1 MSMTATRNV
10 ALSLAI
16 SVFAGACS
24 GDPSTGTGTATLRIQ
39 LTDGPSI
46 AYDSAIVYIG
56 AVTIRPVGGDAIVIT
71 DEGGRFDLLDLQNGV
86 TAELGELEVDPG
98 EYHELRMIVDS
109 AYVGLADPYAF
120 DDGTTERDLKV
131 PSGSSS
137 GIKVKLRAA
146 DGDGDVDGVTIVPG
160 ETILVVDFDVYQNF
174 KTQGNPNTP
183 AGLKGVLFTPTLRA
197 TVRNVAGSIAGT
209 VTAAADDSPLP
220 GLTVRATLQGT
231 PAGED
236 PVEATAI
243 TQDDGTYVIR
253 FLAPGTYDVT
263 VDAFTA
269 DPPESM
275 PREVTVGE
283 GEAMTGVDFSG
294 TST

>member
-1 MSMTATRNV
+1 MLGARSSGSQRCFASSRFRNCP
-10 ALSLAI
+10 
-16 SVFAGACS
+16 ACS
-24 GDPSTGTGTATLRIQ
+24 G
-39 LTDGPSI
+39 
-46 AYDSAIVYIG
+46 SA
-56 AVTIRPVGGDAIVIT
+56 A
-71 DEGGRFDLLDLQNGV
+71 
-86 TAELGELEVDPG
+86 
-98 EYHELRMIVDS
+98 
-109 AYVGLADPYAF
+109 GL
-120 DDGTTERDLKV
+120 
-131 PSGSSS
+131 
-137 GIKVKLRAA
+137 KVKLRAFDGDENA
-146 DGDGDVDGVTIVPG
+146 DGITIVRG
-160 ETILVVDFDVYQNF
+160 ERILVVDFDVYQNF

-236 PVEATAI
+236 PIEATAI

-263 VDAFTA
+263 VDAFAA

-283 GEAMTGVDFSG
+283 GEAVTGVDFSG